1 MRATSLLFAILFGT
15 VINAQDT
22 AVPEWMASYFGP
34 TTPVLETTDDV
45 ATTRNSFIG
54 TYMVRITIRHDGI
67 TQQLYVS
74 QWSDPTRGI
83 VQVQMIPGFPHT
95 TYFADLAS
103 NTAVIANIIDRKA
116 RAGELSAVLL
126 TDRMGSPGE
135 GAEFAPFSTTDTERR
150 DTIAGI
156 DCAEHYLVEGRD
168 TMHLW
173 LADIT
178 PSPFA
183 EAPAWIPLNEGPLK
197 VFRLLYKLGDRVAF
211 RFALQ
216 PMLELEV
223 LEYTAGEVPPPRIDL
238 SSYAVERMTM
248 PEKRP

>member
-1 MRATSLLFAILFGT
+1 
-15 VINAQDT
+15 
-22 AVPEWMASYFGP
+22 
-34 TTPVLETTDDV
+34 
-45 ATTRNSFIG
+45 
-54 TYMVRITIRHDGI
+54 
-67 TQQLYVS
+67 
-74 QWSDPTRGI
+74 
-83 VQVQMIPGFPHT
+83 
-95 TYFADLAS
+95 
-103 NTAVIANIIDRKA
+103 
-116 RAGELSAVLL
+116 
-126 TDRMGSPGE
+126 MGSPGE
-135 GAEFAPFSTTDTERR
+135 GAEFAPFSTTDTKRR

-156 DCAEHYLVEGRD
+156 DCAEHILVEGRD

-173 LADIT
+173 LADIA

-216 PMLELEV
+216 PLLELEV